1 MNPGKAPISQI
12 KGNFKVTITI
22 IKQLDLLLK
31 NYYPDKKERK
41 TLIKDLV
48 HQFEGKA
55 SLKYVLTNNITLI
68 LLKDQRKL
76 TSLRRF
82 KDSPFPFL
90 TNIECFSSS
99 LGDWNQDLLS
109 YGIKSRLK
117 FDDLTT
123 SSFHPGVKIH
133 LLKLDSINSRGNRYL
148 HRQYARLSTY
158 RKTNN
163 ISRYW
168 ETSLMLMRQS

>member
-1 MNPGKAPISQI
+1 M
-12 KGNFKVTITI
+12 
-22 IKQLDLLLK
+22 K

-48 HQFEGKA
+48 HQFEGKS

-76 TSLRRF
+76 NSLRRF

-99 LGDWNQDLLS
+99 LGDWNQELLS
-109 YGIKSRLK
+109 FGIKSRIK
-117 FDDLTT
+117 YDDLTNYP
-123 SSFHPGVKIH
+123 SEYGSHIH
-133 LLKLDSINSRGNRYL
+133 LVKLDSINSRGNRYL
-148 HRQYARLSTY
+148 HRQYLRLTTY
-158 RKTNN
+158 RQINDVT
-163 ISRYW
+163 RY
-168 ETSLMLMRQS
+168 